1 MLRKGND
8 DNNRIEILISKD
20 ELRRINLNN
29 YTDVTK
35 EMKERGNYIG
45 WPAIYGD
52 PHFTYLLIL

>member
-1 MLRKGND
+1 LRKGND

-45 WPAIYGD
+45 
-52 PHFTYLLIL
+52 